1 MGGTGS
7 SRTARYGSSRQ
18 TSRRAHTMEQPDSAT
33 LAYLS
38 RLPLALSAI
47 PVLSSASSLSY
58 FSHAASPSS
67 DSLATKC
74 GCCRAELVAG
84 LNASCWSERGSLW
97 ASCDGCNA
105 VSRKSRT
112 AGEGVAAASLGGKG
126 QYERVKKRRRVETR
140 SREEATHPTHVA
152 GGTRRAAHAPEPPPA
167 RPARNDDRRVGLADT
182 TGGMAAPAHSARPT
196 SVVVPSS
203 ARPPSRSADPAPSKS
218 RPPPVEALQ
227 SNSKHAIQAATAPT
241 SASHPHAAAPPASST
256 LARSAPAPRASATNA
271 SGARGT
277 VDTAA
282 TAGAEAG
289 SKKRKRPKQPSGL
302 AELLEAKKRRE
313 KEESQAKGG
322 GGLADF
328 LQGL

>member
-1 MGGTGS
+1 
-7 SRTARYGSSRQ
+7 
-18 TSRRAHTMEQPDSAT
+18 MEQPDSAT

-38 RLPLALSAI
+38 RLPLALSAL

-58 FSHAASPSS
+58 FAHAASSSS

-74 GCCRAELVAG
+74 GCCRAEVVVG

-97 ASCDGCNA
+97 ASCEGCGA

-112 AGEGVAAASLGGKG
+112 AGEGVAAGLQGGKG
-126 QYERVKKRRRVETR
+126 QLERVKKRRRVETR
-140 SREEATHPTHVA
+140 LRKEATHATQVA
-152 GGTRRAAHAPEPPPA
+152 GSTKPAAHASETPSA
-167 RPARNDDRRVGLADT
+167 RSAQIGHRRVGLAST
-182 TGGMAAPAHSARPT
+182 TGGTAAPAHSARPT
-196 SVVVPSS
+196 SVLVPSS
-203 ARPPSRSADPAPSKS
+203 AHPPSRSADPAPSKS
-218 RPPPVEALQ
+218 RPRPVEALQ
-227 SNSKHAIQAATAPT
+227 SNSKHAVQAATAPT
-241 SASHPHAAAPPASST
+241 GADHPHAAAPSASST

-282 TAGAEAG
+282 AAGAGEG